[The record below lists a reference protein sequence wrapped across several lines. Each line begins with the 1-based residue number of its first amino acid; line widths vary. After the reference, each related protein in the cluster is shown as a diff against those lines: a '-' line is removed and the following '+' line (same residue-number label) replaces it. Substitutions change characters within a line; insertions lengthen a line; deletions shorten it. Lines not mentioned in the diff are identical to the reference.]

1 MCPHNLQEPPASW
14 QPEEEA
20 GSLSQA
26 PNPTQT
32 YMYLLGQDTLAAKAE
47 EDQKAPENPDEAGLD
62 TIIKGSPNPTF
73 VSDRSSRKWCSKTKH
88 RRQGRYLTLE
98 LAANRT
104 KA

>member
-26 PNPTQT
+26 LNPTQT

-62 TIIKGSPNPTF
+62 TIIKEAPIPHLCRTGVRGSGARR
-73 VSDRSSRKWCSKTKH
+73 RSTG
-88 RRQGRYLTLE
+88 GRVAT
-98 LAANRT
+98 
-104 KA
+104 